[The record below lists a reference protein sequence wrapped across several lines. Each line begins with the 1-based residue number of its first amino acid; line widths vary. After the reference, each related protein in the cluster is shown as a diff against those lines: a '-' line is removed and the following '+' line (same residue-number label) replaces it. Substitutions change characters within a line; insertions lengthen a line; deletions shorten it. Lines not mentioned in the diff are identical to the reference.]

1 MKPKNSAMITEDKVT
16 EIFCIADDFCKVFDA
31 QMAKYTFK
39 AERKRKYHRESR
51 MSKAEI
57 MVIMILFHSSGY
69 RCLKHF
75 YLEKV
80 CKHMRH
86 LFPEVVSY
94 NRWSS
99 ESRSQTCLDYA
110 ESWQR
115 KTKSAPWVCLPPRGA
130 PWRGKSVRTQAF
142 RIHAFALA
150 GRTSSPQSTQG
161 DALGYALVAPP
172 GCALN
177 ACYCCPFFNLVR
189 LRLFSDSTCET
200 WVINQ
205 WINVPV
211 PLPPKLNR
219 PIYAYQLL
227 ALSYSGIPVKEL
239 CYLCFW
245 VNFQQIKFDFNCSWW
260 SVCSTHL
267 HSHFDCLSKLLANYQ
282 QI

>member
-1 MKPKNSAMITEDKVT
+1 MITEEKVFRKLKET
-16 EIFCIADDFCKVFDA
+16 SGIFCIADDFCKVFDA

-110 ESWQR
+110 EISCKREQ
-115 KTKSAPWVCLPPRGA
+115 S
-130 PWRGKSVRTQAF
+130 QA
-142 RIHAFALA
+142 
-150 GRTSSPQSTQG
+150 
-161 DALGYALVAPP
+161 
-172 GCALN
+172 C
-177 ACYCCPFFNLVR
+177 
-189 LRLFSDSTCET
+189 
-200 WVINQ
+200 
-205 WINVPV
+205 
-211 PLPPKLNR
+211 
-219 PIYAYQLL
+219 L
-227 ALSYSGIPVKEL
+227 ALLRCSLSYPKITKRVDTS
-239 CYLCFW
+239 
-245 VNFQQIKFDFNCSWW
+245 
-260 SVCSTHL
+260 
-267 HSHFDCLSKLLANYQ
+267 
-282 QI
+282 

>member
-1 MKPKNSAMITEDKVT
+1 MNEAKNFVVDKNNETKNFAMITEDKVT

-110 ESWQR
+110 EISCKREQSQACLAMPSAADIQR
-115 KTKSAPWVCLPPRGA
+115 S
-130 PWRGKSVRTQAF
+130 
-142 RIHAFALA
+142 
-150 GRTSSPQSTQG
+150 
-161 DALGYALVAPP
+161 
-172 GCALN
+172 
-177 ACYCCPFFNLVR
+177 
-189 LRLFSDSTCET
+189 
-200 WVINQ
+200 
-205 WINVPV
+205 
-211 PLPPKLNR
+211 
-219 PIYAYQLL
+219 
-227 ALSYSGIPVKEL
+227 
-239 CYLCFW
+239 
-245 VNFQQIKFDFNCSWW
+245 
-260 SVCSTHL
+260 
-267 HSHFDCLSKLLANYQ
+267 
-282 QI
+282 